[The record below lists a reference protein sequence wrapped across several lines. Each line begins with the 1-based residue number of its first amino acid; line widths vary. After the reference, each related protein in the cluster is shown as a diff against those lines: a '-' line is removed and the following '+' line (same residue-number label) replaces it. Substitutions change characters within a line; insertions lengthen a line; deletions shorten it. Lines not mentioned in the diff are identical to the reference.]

1 MGWIDVALGA
11 MIAGAIIVLITSP
24 VLRLWARTR
33 HLARL
38 CFQVSGVVAVS
49 WFLVTLAENAAT
61 APGAALAGAAPI
73 PFAAVARALV
83 GPAIPSILL
92 ILVALGLGT
101 GVGLLA
107 AFALTLKRHPLLTV
121 LAVLASL
128 AWVIPTFLLAIF
140 IQEVQSAIYGLTG
153 VATAGGYAVITP
165 LSVFWAALV
174 LAIRPGIYVFRQ
186 ARAVLDIEEL
196 ADHVRAARAR
206 GLSGVRIAAR
216 YIFRPAAASISV
228 GWLNSVRLLVGAL
241 PLVEFFFAYPGL
253 GQKLL
258 FAIGVHYPSQVA
270 RFDANLAI
278 SSVVAL
284 AGLILLIEA
293 AVRLLQQS
301 LDPRLRELR
310 IGA

>member
-11 MIAGAIIVLITSP
+11 MIAGAIIVLVTSP
-24 VLRLWARTR
+24 ILRLWARTR

-92 ILVALGLGT
+92 IFVALGLGT

-174 LAIRPGIYVFRQ
+174 LAIRPGIYVFHQ

>member
-11 MIAGAIIVLITSP
+11 MIAGAIIVLVTSP

-92 ILVALGLGT
+92 IFVALGLGT

-107 AFALTLKRHPLLTV
+107 AFALTLKRHPLLTM

-165 LSVFWAALV
+165 LSVSWAALV

-186 ARAVLDIEEL
+186 ARGVLDIEEL

-301 LDPRLRELR
+301 LDPRLHEVR

>member
-11 MIAGAIIVLITSP
+11 MIAGAIIVLVTSP

-49 WFLVTLAENAAT
+49 WFLVTLAENAAA
-61 APGAALAGAAPI
+61 APGAALAGPAPI

-165 LSVFWAALV
+165 SSFLWAALV

-206 GLSGVRIAAR
+206 GLSWARVSRR
-216 YIFRPAAASISV
+216 YIFRPGAASISV
-228 GWLNSVRLLVGAL
+228 AWLNSVRLMIGAR
-241 PLVEFFFAYPGL
+241 PLAKFFFAYPGL

-258 FAIGVHYPSQVA
+258 FAIGVHYPTQVV
-270 RFDANLAI
+270 RFDANVEIAA
-278 SSVVAL
+278 VVAL
-284 AGLILLIEA
+284 VEMKVRIEESI
-293 AVRLLQQS
+293 RHLQQ
-301 LDPRLRELR
+301 
-310 IGA
+310 